1 MGKYNFSRVKI
12 LFWITVLLLCGAGAN
27 AWILDY
33 KNILR
38 KIYPLSASFSL
49 ISTRCN
55 DAAPDWMDK
64 VIRRSVWEPRALSS
78 QIAFIDRVGQLHHCE
93 VGWSDSPFVSE
104 SVNQET
110 RFRYGSMTK
119 PITSASILLSVQ
131 EGLFSLDTPLVE
143 LLNIENEIGNSKLGR
158 IKVKHLMAHQSG
170 LKGKAFGK
178 RESLWCPY
186 NMSNIVNVRLSERAL
201 EETSYSNLGYCV
213 LGEVLS
219 EVYQRG
225 YRETVEQ
232 LFELKNRGILFA
244 GNLNEADEVWHDYRY
259 NSFYGESYLPRFD
272 YGAVSATA
280 GMTGSASA
288 YALLLSSILDKK
300 LPGFLHWE
308 QREIGAKCD
317 IKKIR
322 SCYGAAFYLFQSQNG
337 RRFNVKEGYMPGS
350 AGFIAVNEESEIFV
364 WLGNSDTLD
373 AVKGE
378 GMTAY
383 LNLLGRA
390 GF

>member
-1 MGKYNFSRVKI
+1 MGKCNLSWFKVLSWAAV
-12 LFWITVLLLCGAGAN
+12 LFLCGAGVHS
-27 AWILDY
+27 WMLDQ
-33 KNILR
+33 KNTLR
-38 KIYPLSASFSL
+38 KIYPLSAPLSL
-49 ISTRCN
+49 ITMRCS
-55 DAAPDWMDK
+55 DDAPDWMGEM
-64 VIRRSVWEPRALSS
+64 IRRSVWEPRALSS
-78 QIAFIDRVGQLHHCE
+78 QIAFIDKIGQLHYCN
-93 VGWSDSPFVSE
+93 VGWSDGPFVSE
-104 SVNQET
+104 PVSQET

-119 PITSASILLSVQ
+119 PITSASILLSAQ
-131 EGLFSLDTPLVE
+131 EGLFSLDTPLVK
-143 LLNIENEIGNSKLGR
+143 LLNIESGIGNSKLGR
-158 IKVKHLMAHQSG
+158 ITVTHLMTHQSG

-201 EETSYSNLGYCV
+201 EETNYSNLGYCV

-219 EVYQRG
+219 EAYQRG

-232 LFELKNRGILFA
+232 LFKLKDRGILFA
-244 GNLNEADEVWHDYRY
+244 GHANEADEVWHDYRY

-272 YGAVSATA
+272 YEAVSATA

-288 YALLLSSILDKK
+288 YALLLKSILDKK

-308 QREIGAKCD
+308 PREISAICD

-350 AGFIAVNEESEIFV
+350 AGFVAVNEEAEIFV

-390 GF
+390 AF